1 MVVASDLE
9 GTLTTGETWKGL
21 ARYLTRH
28 GHAWPY
34 RRFFAVRM
42 PGYALTKLRVRDY
55 QSFRE
60 RWIAQMPRLLAGFST
75 AHVDEI
81 AAWVVENELWP
92 KRRPA
97 VVAELEAHRQSG
109 RRVVLVS
116 ATYQPVLDAFAAK
129 LGVEAVGTPL
139 EVVEGILTGHTLCG
153 VNSGGNKPL
162 RLADSLNL
170 SHLEVAYGDTA
181 ADIPFLELSRAPV
194 AVCPDRDLRA
204 HAEHYGWRVI
214 QLR

>member
-34 RRFFAVRM
+34 RRFFAART
-42 PGYALTKLRVRDY
+42 PGYALAKLRLRDY
-55 QSFRE
+55 QEFRE
-60 RWIAQMPRLLAGFST
+60 RWIAQMPRLLAGLST
-75 AHVDEI
+75 DDLDDI

-92 KRRPA
+92 KRRPT

-139 EVVEGILTGHTLCG
+139 EVVEGVVTGHTLG
-153 VNSGGNKPL
+153 GINSGRNKPI

-181 ADIPFLELSRAPV
+181 ADIPFLELSKSAV

-204 HAEHYGWRVI
+204 HAERYGWRVI